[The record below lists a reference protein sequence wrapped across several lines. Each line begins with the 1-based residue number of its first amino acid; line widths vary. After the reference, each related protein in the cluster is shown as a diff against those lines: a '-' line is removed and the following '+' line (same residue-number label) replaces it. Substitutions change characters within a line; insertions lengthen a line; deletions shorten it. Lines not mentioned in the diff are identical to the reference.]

1 MVKNHNIM
9 VKNELIQ
16 ILKHLISNNEES
28 FTIRELSIIRKI
40 NYKSAYEVVKK
51 LQKDGCINIVN
62 KGNSSL
68 CQFNKKFTKLVYLAE
83 KERVQDILN
92 DSNIKIIYNELQKVK
107 TQSIVLLFGSYV
119 KKNNSKTSDIDLLII
134 SDNAKVIEE
143 KISWIPKK
151 IDITSINYNE
161 FDNMLKSKEFTVV
174 SEAVKNNI
182 ILQSIEDYYRF
193 ISLL

>member
-1 MVKNHNIM
+1 M

-16 ILKHLISNNEES
+16 ILKYLISNNDES
-28 FTIRELSIIRKI
+28 FTIRELSLVRKI

-68 CQFNKKFTKLVYLAE
+68 CQFNKNFTDLVYLAE
-83 KERVQDILN
+83 KERLQDILN
-92 DSNIKIIYNELQKVK
+92 DSNIKIIYRELQKVK
-107 TQSIVLLFGSYV
+107 TQSIVLLFGSYA
-119 KKNNSKTSDIDLLII
+119 KKTNSKSSDIDLLIV
-134 SDNAKVIEE
+134 SNNAKLIEE

-161 FDNMLKSKEFTVV
+161 FDTMLKSKEFTVV
-174 SEAVKNNI
+174 SEVVKNNV

-193 ISLL
+193 VKI